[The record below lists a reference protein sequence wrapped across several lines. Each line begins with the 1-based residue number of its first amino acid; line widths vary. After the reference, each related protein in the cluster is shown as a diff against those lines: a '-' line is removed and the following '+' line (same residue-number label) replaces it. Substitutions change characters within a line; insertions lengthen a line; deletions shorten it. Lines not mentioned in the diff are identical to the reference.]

1 MDENSSVIRR
11 VQNDI
16 KERIAKAID
25 KAKQKGDI
33 PGYVEAD
40 IKIHMPSK
48 PEQGDFTTSV
58 AMALASEMKCDGRSA
73 AGAIVRYLS
82 LEDSW
87 IQRVDI
93 AGPGFLNFFLS
104 TGWLQEAMADIWKK
118 GPLYGSTNYGAGKK
132 VLIEFVSANPT
143 GPLNVVNARA
153 AAIGDC
159 LAALLEASGYEV
171 SREYYINDAGRQV
184 DLLADSLEARYR
196 QQLGQDVPLPDD
208 GYRGD
213 YLIDIANELIEEKGD
228 SLLKLAD
235 SERHE
240 WFKRYAVS
248 RIVEGQKQI
257 LLDYGLEYDTW
268 FSEKSLRDEGAPEA
282 TLQELAEKGYIY
294 EKDGAKW
301 FRSTEFGDDKD
312 RVVVKSDGEMTY
324 LVPDIAYHKNK
335 FDRGFDHLIDILGP
349 DHHGYVTRLKA
360 GVAALGYPPEKLE
373 VIIAQTVRL
382 VRGNEVVKMSKRG
395 GEFVTMD
402 ELLEEAGKDACRFFF
417 LMRAPSSH
425 LDFDLDLARVQSNE
439 NPVYYV
445 QYAHARIASIFRQAR
460 QEGIVPALGPNE
472 IDFSLLR
479 EPCEIQL
486 MKLLAAFPEEVYE
499 IGQAREPN
507 RLINYM
513 MNVASAFHS
522 FYTQCRVLGEDKE
535 LSAARLYLARV
546 CQIVLA
552 NALRMAGVSAPEA
565 M

>member
-196 QQLGQDVPLPDD
+196 QQLGQDVPLPED

-248 RIVEGQKQI
+248 RIVEGQKQT

-417 LMRAPSSH
+417 RRGHRRATSTSTW
-425 LDFDLDLARVQSNE
+425 
-439 NPVYYV
+439 
-445 QYAHARIASIFRQAR
+445 IW
-460 QEGIVPALGPNE
+460 
-472 IDFSLLR
+472 
-479 EPCEIQL
+479 
-486 MKLLAAFPEEVYE
+486 
-499 IGQAREPN
+499 
-507 RLINYM
+507 
-513 MNVASAFHS
+513 
-522 FYTQCRVLGEDKE
+522 
-535 LSAARLYLARV
+535 RV
-546 CQIVLA
+546 C
-552 NALRMAGVSAPEA
+552 NRMKTLCTTCSTPMPG
-565 M
+565 